1 MNESDIEGR
10 YADLFGMVPE
20 NVKERVDL
28 AKASGR
34 EEALEIIEQLRDTL
48 IHHNP
53 LERKIQQLVHLGMLL
68 AMGREEPARLHAQAA
83 LQAGATKAELHG
95 VCETA
100 AIVGGMP
107 AYSLGVHVCSLVLAE
122 ETGEPSHD

>member
-1 MNESDIEGR
+1 MSDATVETR
-10 YADLFGMVPE
+10 YKELFGSVPDSVHLRAE
-20 NVKERVDL
+20 L
-28 AKASGR
+28 ARAAGR
-34 EEALEIIEQLRDTL
+34 ETALAAIEHLRDTL

-68 AMGREEPARLHAQAA
+68 ALGREEPALLHARAA
-83 LQAGATKAELHG
+83 MQAGAGIAELHG

-107 AYSLGVHVCSLVLAE
+107 AYSLGVQVVSKALQE
-122 ETGEPSHD
+122 NTGTSA